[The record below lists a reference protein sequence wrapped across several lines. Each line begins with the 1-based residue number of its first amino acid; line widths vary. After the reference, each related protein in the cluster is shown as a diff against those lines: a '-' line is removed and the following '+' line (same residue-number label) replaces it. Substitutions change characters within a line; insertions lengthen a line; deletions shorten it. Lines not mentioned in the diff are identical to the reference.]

1 MVTKVNFGAANPYY
15 PEEFIQDFGLAYD
28 AEQGYGWITQD
39 SVGSNDP
46 SPIDLL
52 ANARDRS
59 TLIDNE
65 SVGGLSELPRDSL
78 IHMQYPTNVSN
89 SDRAELTP
97 GAWEY
102 ELANGQ
108 YRVTVS
114 VGDPD
119 YFDSTHVINIEGQ
132 QVISGFVPSAEQI
145 FTSATAIVE
154 VNDGKLTI
162 DAIGGDNTKLNF
174 VEIAPEELD
183 ENDTTEDS
191 GTDTSDSNDSSNSEN
206 ASDGDSSDNTEDS
219 GTNDVEN
226 AIPQPS
232 ESDLDNVIE
241 TVEAVENGINVN
253 FGPPMPDYP
262 AGFIQDFGAAYS
274 SERGFGWVTQDSA
287 GSDNPTPIN
296 LISNG
301 RDRNTLFNDGQGGVL
316 PEPTRDSLIH
326 MQYPTNL
333 SNSDRAQLTPGAWEY
348 DLANGQYEVTVG
360 VGDANYFDSNH
371 VINVEGQA
379 LISGFTPTESVENDG
394 LPVGAQAFGMGTAV
408 VEVND
413 GRLTIDAIGGDN
425 TKINYVS
432 IVPVDTI

>member
-1 MVTKVNFGAANPYY
+1 MVTRVNFGAANPYY

-28 AEQGYGWITQD
+28 AERGYGWITQD
-39 SVGSNDP
+39 SVGSDDP
-46 SPIDLL
+46 SPIDLV
-52 ANARDRS
+52 ANVRDRS

-65 SVGGLSELPRDSL
+65 SAAGLSELPRDSL
-78 IHMQYPTNVSN
+78 VHMQYPTDLGN
-89 SDRAELTP
+89 SDSAELTP
-97 GAWEY
+97 AAWEY

-174 VEIAPEELD
+174 VDIAPEV
-183 ENDTTEDS
+183 EDNTQQDS
-191 GTDTSDSNDSSNSEN
+191 ETDDSSSNDSQDLEN
-206 ASDGDSSDNTEDS
+206 TDNTTENEE
-219 GTNDVEN
+219 TNSVDN

-232 ESDLDNVIE
+232 ENDIDSVIE
-241 TVEAVENGINVN
+241 IVEPAENGININ
-253 FGPPMPDYP
+253 FSSASPDYA
-262 AGFIQDFGAAYS
+262 AGFIHDFGVPYS

-287 GSDNPTPIN
+287 GSDNPTPIS
-296 LISNG
+296 LVPNG
-301 RDRNTLFNDGQGGVL
+301 RDRNTLFNDGQGGIF
-316 PEPTRDSLIH
+316 PEPVRDSLMH

-333 SNSDRAQLTPGAWEY
+333 SNSDSAELTPAAWEY

-360 VGDANYFDSNH
+360 VGDADYFDSNH

-379 LISGFTPTESVENDG
+379 VILGFTPTSSVENDG

-408 VEVND
+408 IEVDD
-413 GRLTIDAIGGDN
+413 GRLTIDALGGDN

-432 IVPVDTI
+432 IVPMDTI